1 MADTESSEKITLYFS
16 TIPSNHEMRKGQQE
30 IEYALQANKI
40 DYEIKDVAASQFD
53 KIKMRSFANDQKAL
67 PPQIVNNRQYCG
79 DYTGF
84 QKAMETKTLGEFLK
98 LKRKLDLSI

>member
-1 MADTESSEKITLYFS
+1 
-16 TIPSNHEMRKGQQE
+16 MRKGQQE

-79 DYTGF
+79 VSRS
-84 QKAMETKTLGEFLK
+84 ELRVL
-98 LKRKLDLSI
+98 RV